1 MTKKGLRTCC
11 VCHQEHM
18 YCPVCNPEDRNKPT
32 WYFAYCSE
40 NCKDIYAAT
49 SDYENGNIS
58 ADDAKKQL
66 DKLDLSQIAN
76 FGESYQ
82 KAIMKIN
89 ENIKLKMLLR
99 KMNLLFQTRIQI
111 FQQISIIENPKSK
124 RLKMMVILNSDLE
137 NFLMGNKLLFNK

>member
-1 MTKKGLRTCC
+1 MNKRGLRTCC
-11 VCHQEHM
+11 VCRKEHLF
-18 YCPVCNPEDRNKPT
+18 CPQCRPEDRNKPT

-89 ENIKLKMLLR
+89 ENITPVEKVVEVIK
-99 KMNLLFQTRIQI
+99 
-111 FQQISIIENPKSK
+111 ENESATSDESTDIPTNKYYRKSK
-124 RLKMMVILNSDLE
+124 VKKVKGDGDIE
-137 NFLMGNKLLFNK
+137 

>member
-66 DKLDLSQIAN
+66 DKLDLSHIAN

-89 ENIKLKMLLR
+89 ENITLPKNDDVIK
-99 KMNLLFQTRIQI
+99 
-111 FQQISIIENPKSK
+111 ENETVRVNKSEGVSTDK
-124 RLKMMVILNSDLE
+124 CDRRSRVKKVE
-137 NFLMGNKLLFNK
+137 NDGDSG

>member
-40 NCKDIYAAT
+40 NCKDIYTVT

-58 ADDAKKQL
+58 ADEAKTQL
-66 DKLDLSQIAN
+66 DRLDLSQIAN

-82 KAIMKIN
+82 RAIMKIN
-89 ENIKLKMLLR
+89 ENATPVEKVVEVIK
-99 KMNLLFQTRIQI
+99 
-111 FQQISIIENPKSK
+111 ENESATSDESADIPTNKYYRKSK
-124 RLKMMVILNSDLE
+124 VKRVKGDGDIE
-137 NFLMGNKLLFNK
+137 

>member
-1 MTKKGLRTCC
+1 MNKRGLRTCC
-11 VCHQEHM
+11 VCRKEHLF
-18 YCPVCNPEDRNKPT
+18 CPQCRPEDRNKAT

-89 ENIKLKMLLR
+89 ENITQVEKVEDVIKEDESV
-99 KMNLLFQTRIQI
+99 
-111 FQQISIIENPKSK
+111 ISDENTDISTNKYYRKSK
-124 RLKMMVILNSDLE
+124 VKKVKDDGDIE
-137 NFLMGNKLLFNK
+137 

>member
-1 MTKKGLRTCC
+1 MNKRGLRTCC
-11 VCHQEHM
+11 VCRKEHLF
-18 YCPVCNPEDRNKPT
+18 CPQCRLEDRNKPT

-40 NCKDIYAAT
+40 NCKDIYSAT

-89 ENIKLKMLLR
+89 KNITPVEKIEDVIKEDESVVSDEN
-99 KMNLLFQTRIQI
+99 TD
-111 FQQISIIENPKSK
+111 ISTNKYYRKSK
-124 RLKMMVILNSDLE
+124 VKKVKDDGDIE
-137 NFLMGNKLLFNK
+137 

>member
-1 MTKKGLRTCC
+1 MNKRGLRTCC
-11 VCHQEHM
+11 VCRKEHLF
-18 YCPVCNPEDRNKPT
+18 CPQCRPEDRNKPT

-89 ENIKLKMLLR
+89 ENITPVEKVEDVIKEDEAV
-99 KMNLLFQTRIQI
+99 
-111 FQQISIIENPKSK
+111 ISDENTDISTNKYYRKSK
-124 RLKMMVILNSDLE
+124 VKKVKDDGDIE
-137 NFLMGNKLLFNK
+137 

>member
-58 ADDAKKQL
+58 ADEAKTQL
-66 DKLDLSQIAN
+66 DRLDLSQIAN

-82 KAIMKIN
+82 RAIMKIN
-89 ENIKLKMLLR
+89 ENATPVENVVEVIK
-99 KMNLLFQTRIQI
+99 
-111 FQQISIIENPKSK
+111 ENESATSDESADIPTNKYYRKSK
-124 RLKMMVILNSDLE
+124 VKKVKDDGDIE
-137 NFLMGNKLLFNK
+137 

>member
-1 MTKKGLRTCC
+1 MNKRGLRTCC
-11 VCHQEHM
+11 VCRGEHIF
-18 YCPVCNPEDRNKPT
+18 CPQCRPEDRNKPT

-40 NCKDIYAAT
+40 NCKDIYAVT

-58 ADDAKKQL
+58 ADEAKVQL

-89 ENIKLKMLLR
+89 ENATPVEKADDVIKE
-99 KMNLLFQTRIQI
+99 NESV
-111 FQQISIIENPKSK
+111 ISDENTDILTNKYYRKSK
-124 RLKMMVILNSDLE
+124 VKKVKDDGDIE
-137 NFLMGNKLLFNK
+137 

>member
-1 MTKKGLRTCC
+1 MNKRGLRTCC
-11 VCHQEHM
+11 VCRREHFF
-18 YCPVCNPEDRNKPT
+18 CPQCRPEDRNKPT

-89 ENIKLKMLLR
+89 ENITQVEKVEDVIKEDESV
-99 KMNLLFQTRIQI
+99 
-111 FQQISIIENPKSK
+111 ISDENTDIPTKYYRKSK
-124 RLKMMVILNSDLE
+124 VKKVKDDGDIE
-137 NFLMGNKLLFNK
+137 

>member
-89 ENIKLKMLLR
+89 ENITPVEKVEDVIKEDESATSDESTDIPTN
-99 KMNLLFQTRIQI
+99 KYYI
-111 FQQISIIENPKSK
+111 KSK
-124 RLKMMVILNSDLE
+124 VK
-137 NFLMGNKLLFNK
+137 KW

>member
-89 ENIKLKMLLR
+89 ENITPVEKVEDVIKEDESV
-99 KMNLLFQTRIQI
+99 
-111 FQQISIIENPKSK
+111 ISDENTDISTNKYYRKSK
-124 RLKMMVILNSDLE
+124 VKKVKDDGDIE
-137 NFLMGNKLLFNK
+137 

>member
-1 MTKKGLRTCC
+1 MNKRGLRTCC
-11 VCHQEHM
+11 VCKREHLF
-18 YCPVCNPEDRNKPT
+18 CPQCRPEDRNKPT

-89 ENIKLKMLLR
+89 ENITQVEKVEEVIKEDESV
-99 KMNLLFQTRIQI
+99 
-111 FQQISIIENPKSK
+111 ISDENTDISTNKYYRKSK
-124 RLKMMVILNSDLE
+124 VKKVKDDGDIE
-137 NFLMGNKLLFNK
+137 

>member
-1 MTKKGLRTCC
+1 MNKRGVRTCC
-11 VCHQEHM
+11 VCHKE
-18 YCPVCNPEDRNKPT
+18 YSFCLCNPEDRNKPT

-89 ENIKLKMLLR
+89 ENITPVEKVEDVIKEDESV
-99 KMNLLFQTRIQI
+99 
-111 FQQISIIENPKSK
+111 ISDENTDLSTNKYYRKSK
-124 RLKMMVILNSDLE
+124 VKKVKDDGDIE
-137 NFLMGNKLLFNK
+137 

>member
-1 MTKKGLRTCC
+1 MNKRGVRTCC
-11 VCHQEHM
+11 VCRREHLF
-18 YCPVCNPEDRNKPT
+18 CPQCRPEDRNKPT

-40 NCKDIYAAT
+40 NCKDIYTVT
-49 SDYENGNIS
+49 SYYEDKKIS

-89 ENIKLKMLLR
+89 EETKPVEKTDDVIKEDESV
-99 KMNLLFQTRIQI
+99 
-111 FQQISIIENPKSK
+111 ISDESTDIPTNKYYRKSK
-124 RLKMMVILNSDLE
+124 VKKVKDDGVIE
-137 NFLMGNKLLFNK
+137 

>member
-40 NCKDIYAAT
+40 NCKDIYTAT

-82 KAIMKIN
+82 RAIMKIN
-89 ENIKLKMLLR
+89 ENSTPVEKVVDVIK
-99 KMNLLFQTRIQI
+99 
-111 FQQISIIENPKSK
+111 ENESATSDESTDIPTNKYYRKSK
-124 RLKMMVILNSDLE
+124 VKKVKDDGVIE
-137 NFLMGNKLLFNK
+137 

>member
-1 MTKKGLRTCC
+1 MNKKGLRTCC
-11 VCHQEHM
+11 VCHREHM

-58 ADDAKKQL
+58 ADEAKTQL
-66 DKLDLSQIAN
+66 DRLDLSQIAN

-89 ENIKLKMLLR
+89 ENITPVEDVIKEDESVVSDE
-99 KMNLLFQTRIQI
+99 NTD
-111 FQQISIIENPKSK
+111 ISTNKYYRKSK
-124 RLKMMVILNSDLE
+124 VKKVKDDGDIE
-137 NFLMGNKLLFNK
+137 

>member
-1 MTKKGLRTCC
+1 MNKRGLRTCC
-11 VCHQEHM
+11 VCRKEHLF
-18 YCPVCNPEDRNKPT
+18 CPQCRPEDRNKPT

-89 ENIKLKMLLR
+89 ENITPVEKVEDVIKEDESV
-99 KMNLLFQTRIQI
+99 
-111 FQQISIIENPKSK
+111 ISDENTDISTNKYYRKSK
-124 RLKMMVILNSDLE
+124 VKKVKDDGVIE
-137 NFLMGNKLLFNK
+137 

>member
-11 VCHQEHM
+11 VCHREHM

-40 NCKDIYAAT
+40 NCKDIYTVT
-49 SDYENGNIS
+49 SDYEDKKITAGE
-58 ADDAKKQL
+58 AKTQL
-66 DKLDLSQIAN
+66 DKLDLSHIAN

-89 ENIKLKMLLR
+89 ENITLVEKVDEVIKED
-99 KMNLLFQTRIQI
+99 KSV
-111 FQQISIIENPKSK
+111 ISDESTDIPTNKYYRKSK
-124 RLKMMVILNSDLE
+124 VIKVKDDGDIE
-137 NFLMGNKLLFNK
+137 

>member
-1 MTKKGLRTCC
+1 MNKRGLSTCC
-11 VCHQEHM
+11 VCRKEHLF
-18 YCPVCNPEDRNKPT
+18 CPQCRPEDRNKPT

-89 ENIKLKMLLR
+89 ENITQVEKVEDVIKEDESV
-99 KMNLLFQTRIQI
+99 
-111 FQQISIIENPKSK
+111 ISDENTDISTNKYYRKSK
-124 RLKMMVILNSDLE
+124 VKKVKDDGDIE
-137 NFLMGNKLLFNK
+137 

>member
-1 MTKKGLRTCC
+1 MNKRGLRICC
-11 VCHQEHM
+11 VCRGEHIF
-18 YCPVCNPEDRNKPT
+18 CPQCRPEDRNKPT

-40 NCKDIYAAT
+40 NCKDIYAVT

-58 ADDAKKQL
+58 ADEAKVQL

-89 ENIKLKMLLR
+89 ENATPVEKADDVIKE
-99 KMNLLFQTRIQI
+99 NESV
-111 FQQISIIENPKSK
+111 ISDENTDILTNKYYRKSK
-124 RLKMMVILNSDLE
+124 VKKVKDDGDIE
-137 NFLMGNKLLFNK
+137 

>member
-1 MTKKGLRTCC
+1 MSKKQLRTCC
-11 VCHQEHM
+11 VCHKE
-18 YCPVCNPEDRNKPT
+18 YSFCLCNPEDRNKPT

-40 NCKDIYAAT
+40 NCKDIYTVT
-49 SDYENGNIS
+49 SDYEGKKIS

-89 ENIKLKMLLR
+89 ENITPVEKVVEVIK
-99 KMNLLFQTRIQI
+99 
-111 FQQISIIENPKSK
+111 ENESATNKYYRKSK
-124 RLKMMVILNSDLE
+124 VKKVKGDGDIE
-137 NFLMGNKLLFNK
+137 

>member
-1 MTKKGLRTCC
+1 MNKRGLRTCC
-11 VCHQEHM
+11 VCRREHLF
-18 YCPVCNPEDRNKPT
+18 CPQCRPEDRNKPT

-89 ENIKLKMLLR
+89 ENITQVEKVEDVIKEDESV
-99 KMNLLFQTRIQI
+99 
-111 FQQISIIENPKSK
+111 ISDDNTDISTNKYYRKSK
-124 RLKMMVILNSDLE
+124 VKKVKDDGDIE
-137 NFLMGNKLLFNK
+137 

>member
-1 MTKKGLRTCC
+1 MNKRGLRTCC
-11 VCHQEHM
+11 VCRKEHLF
-18 YCPVCNPEDRNKPT
+18 CPQCRPEDRNKPT

-89 ENIKLKMLLR
+89 ENITQVEKVEDVIKEDESV
-99 KMNLLFQTRIQI
+99 
-111 FQQISIIENPKSK
+111 ISDENTDISTNKYYRKSK
-124 RLKMMVILNSDLE
+124 GKKVKDDGDIE
-137 NFLMGNKLLFNK
+137 